1 VAEIQFFNTAMGRT
15 FFEHTMPALVR
26 ELKKLNENLEKFNQ
40 QKEPK
45 KEIPY
50 VEPRDDGGR

>member
-1 VAEIQFFNTAMGRT
+1 MGRT